1 MKSATQKIR
10 NRMFRTKHLKSNRL
24 QKRCYL
30 NRQRL
35 QTTTNHHKRS
45 QTTNKQPHTTK
56 KKNQRLQNTNKLLQT
71 TNKRILTTSKR
82 PQKTTPVHQTENL
95 TFHFFFWHP
104 VITRNTPIL
113 KSILFPVPDKQ
124 SGGKGGPKG
133 CTGADKGVKY

>member
-45 QTTNKQPHTTK
+45 QATNKQRHTTK
-56 KKNQRLQNTNKLLQT
+56 KNNQRPQNTNKLLQT
-71 TNKRILTTSKR
+71 TNKRTLTTSKR
-82 PQKTTPVHQTENL
+82 PQKTTPVHQTETL
-95 TFHFFFWHP
+95 TFLFFFLHP
-104 VITRNTPIL
+104 VIARNIPIL
-113 KSILFPVPDKQ
+113 KTILFTVPHKQ
-124 SGGKGGPKG
+124 SRGKGGPNS
-133 CTGADKGVKY
+133 CAGADKGVKY

>member
-124 SGGKGGPKG
+124 SGGKGSPKG